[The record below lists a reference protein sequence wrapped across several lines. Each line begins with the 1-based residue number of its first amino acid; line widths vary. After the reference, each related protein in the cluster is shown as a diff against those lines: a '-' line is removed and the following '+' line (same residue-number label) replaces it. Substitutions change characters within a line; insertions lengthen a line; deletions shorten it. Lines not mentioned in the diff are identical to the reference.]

1 MHHRG
6 KAVGDF
12 GAQKAEN
19 QSVIGKDGKVDV
31 QPRGEV
37 VGDFGV
43 QKAEQLSVISK
54 GGKDWEGDV
63 WERVLAAVRDMSAE
77 VQKAERLSNTRK
89 SGKVEVQPR
98 NEVIRNVLQV
108 FFGVQTGDKIVR
120 DVRDVILEAL
130 ASQLDVILGAW
141 HREEVIRVVLD
152 VTFGALWT
160 WGH

>member
-63 WERVLAAVRDMSAE
+63 WERVLAAVRDMSAK
-77 VQKAERLSNTRK
+77 VQKAERLSNTSQGR
-89 SGKVEVQPR
+89 KVEVQHR
-98 NEVIRNVLQV
+98 KEVIRIGLQV
-108 FFGVQTGDKIVR
+108 VFGAQPGDKIVR
-120 DVRDVILEAL
+120 DMRDGILEAW
-130 ASQLDVILGAW
+130 AA
-141 HREEVIRVVLD
+141 
-152 VTFGALWT
+152 
-160 WGH
+160 